1 MQIKF
6 LGTGGAFDYESG
18 NSAAWV
24 SFNGINI
31 LLDCG
36 NSVYRRLR
44 ETGLANKIDY
54 ILITH
59 CHDDHVGSLASV
71 ILHHSYFLHPPR
83 KVNIL
88 VPSPEFEQHLRNFIT
103 FAIPEPDDYVTFV
116 PLSAIPG
123 ISAID
128 TFGLH
133 VKNMQSYG
141 FIFESETDILVYS
154 GDVGDPNVIFQ
165 ALDARLPSTKN
176 IRVFHE
182 MCFDKS
188 DGVHAYYKNLFP
200 RLKDFTIFGYHF
212 DTREIPSDNLIP
224 PVAFFPDLLC

>member
-18 NSAAWV
+18 NSAAWI
-24 SFNGINI
+24 SFMGKNI

-36 NSVYRRLR
+36 NAVYRRLR
-44 ETGLANKIDY
+44 ETGLANKIDF

-59 CHDDHVGSLASV
+59 CHDDHVGSLASI
-71 ILHHSYFLHPPR
+71 ILHHSYFIHPAR
-83 KVNIL
+83 KTNIL
-88 VPSPEFEQHLRNFIT
+88 VPSQAFQDHLREFIR
-103 FAIPEPDDYVTFV
+103 FAIPDPDKYVTFT
-116 PLSAIPG
+116 PISEFPG
-123 ISAID
+123 IEVID

-141 FIFESETDILVYS
+141 FIFESESELLVYS
-154 GDVGDPNVIFQ
+154 GDVGDPNVIFD
-165 ALDARLPSTKN
+165 ALEKKLPTTKK

-188 DGVHAYYKNLFP
+188 DGVHVYYKNLFP
-200 RLKDFTIFGYHF
+200 RIKDYDIFGYHF
-212 DTREIPSDNLIP
+212 DPREIPADNIIP
-224 PVAFFPDLLC
+224 PVASFPDLLC